1 MKVLI
6 VGGGGREHALAWKCA
21 QSSRV
26 DQVFVAPGN
35 AGTALEPKVRNVAIP
50 ADDIEALVKFAAR
63 EDIGLTIVGPE
74 GPLVAG
80 IVDQFAAAGRA
91 CFGPSRAAARLEGSK
106 AFTKDFLERHRIPTA
121 SYAAF
126 DKDSFDPAYIRAQ
139 RLPLVVK
146 ADGLAAGKG
155 VVICE
160 THEAAIET
168 AAAMLGG
175 SFGSAGHT
183 VVIEEFLRG
192 EEVSFIVIASDQ
204 TVLPLAT
211 SQDHKRRDDGDQGP
225 NTGGMGA
232 YSPAPLVTPALHA
245 RIMREVIEPT
255 LRGLRA
261 DGNPYLGFLYAGLM
275 IAADGTPN
283 VLEFNCRFG
292 DPETQPILMRLQSDL
307 VDLCEAALAGAGA
320 LDRLDVRWDPRAA
333 LGVVMAA
340 GGYPDTYRKG
350 DPIDGL
356 QAAARLPGKVF
367 HAGTAVRAGGG
378 TPADAGTLPA
388 AGTRPDT
395 GAETA
400 QIITTGGRVLCAV
413 GLGDSVAAAQTQAY
427 ALVHAIHWNLVQ
439 YRRDIGYRAIER
451 ETRKPAP
458 PG

>member
-1 MKVLI
+1 MKILI

-21 QSSRV
+21 QSPRV
-26 DQVFVAPGN
+26 REVIVAPGN
-35 AGTALEPKVRNVAIP
+35 AGTALEPKVRNADVA
-50 ADDIEALVKFAAR
+50 AEDTEGLLALAAR
-63 EDIGLTIVGPE
+63 ENIDLTLIGPE

-80 IVDQFAAAGRA
+80 IVDRFKAAGRA

-106 AFTKDFLERHRIPTA
+106 AFTKDFLRRYAIPSA
-121 SYAAF
+121 SYATF
-126 DKDSFDPAYIRAQ
+126 TRDTFDPAYIKTQ

-155 VVICE
+155 VIICE
-160 THEAAIET
+160 SHDAAIE
-168 AAAMLGG
+168 AATGMLGG
-175 SFGSAGHT
+175 SFGAAGQT
-183 VVIEEFLRG
+183 IVIEEFLAG

-211 SQDHKRRDDGDQGP
+211 SQDHKRRDDGDLGP

-232 YSPAPLVTPALHA
+232 YSPAPIVTPALHA

-292 DPETQPILMRLQSDL
+292 DPETQPILARLQSDL
-307 VDLCEAALAGAGA
+307 VDLCEAALSGTLGKIDA
-320 LDRLDVRWDPRAA
+320 RWDPRAA

-340 GGYPDTYRKG
+340 GGYPDAYSKG
-350 DPIDGL
+350 DPISGL
-356 QAAARLPGKVF
+356 DAASKLPGKVF
-367 HAGTAVRAGGG
+367 HAGTRAEG
-378 TPADAGTLPA
+378 TQIV
-388 AGTRPDT
+388 
-395 GAETA
+395 TA
-400 QIITTGGRVLCAV
+400 GGRVLCAV
-413 GLGDSVAAAQTQAY
+413 GLGEDVAAAQVQAY
-427 ALVHAIHWNLVQ
+427 ELVHEIHWNLVQ

-451 ETRKPAP
+451 DSIGEHDA
-458 PG
+458 